1 MEQPHD
7 QDVSGEE
14 LVRLCRERLPGDPR
28 PFRALVARY
37 RDQVINTAYRFLGNP
52 RDAEDVAEDMNL
64 VFRQL
69 AQVCC
74 PNAKVAL
81 VVANAR
87 FHGELIPVDLI
98 LSELAGD
105 AGFQTEKI
113 YVTRYKGNSSQQMGK
128 FGRVAVRESVALFGP
143 AN

>member
-52 RDAEDVAEDMNL
+52 RDAEDVAQEA
-64 VFRQL
+64 FI
-69 AQVCC
+69 
-74 PNAKVAL
+74 KVYRGYHLNKLGSGGFAGGF
-81 VVANAR
+81 AAR
-87 FHGELIPVDLI
+87 KPPIFPHLLRRCII
-98 LSELAGD
+98 SSLSL
-105 AGFQTEKI
+105 
-113 YVTRYKGNSSQQMGK
+113 
-128 FGRVAVRESVALFGP
+128 
-143 AN
+143 